1 MAQRVSLKKMPALV
15 TDTVTMPPSRVPVVR
30 PFDNSLDND
39 IRKDVVEKD
48 RGHGLPAALVR
59 KVTVEAGSLAKALLI
74 GATKVSLQVQRGTPD
89 RNAKSKKSACHRH
102 NNTVGDAAHLC

>member
-1 MAQRVSLKKMPALV
+1 LCTFSVHRKDPRQTILKVTTPLLARISYGTTGIAEEDASIL
-15 TDTVTMPPSRVPVVR
+15 TDTATMPPSRVPVVR

-74 GATKVSLQVQRGTPD
+74 ERPK
-89 RNAKSKKSACHRH
+89 
-102 NNTVGDAAHLC
+102 